1 MTRTRQRGAFEGR
14 ISPEL
19 ALVDPELAAA
29 ARNLLP
35 DPGDLWPLYRAE
47 PVVSAAARASEQSA
61 PPKLVGNP
69 SLRKPTRRHR
79 LVAIV
84 AAGVA
89 AVAVGTL
96 GLVQAAGHR
105 AADATLTA
113 VHTQPSG
120 LRAQAARQA
129 REARTYTWTAVP
141 GAAAYEF
148 EILRGENAVFQTTT
162 TDLAVELPVRLRLS
176 PGRYTWSVTPTFE
189 NQSTVL
195 LRRPVVEATFQVAT
209 T

>member
-1 MTRTRQRGAFEGR
+1 MSPSLPSMDLAERQ

-19 ALVDPELAAA
+19 ALVDAELAAA
-29 ARNLLP
+29 ARVLLP
-35 DPGDLWPLYRAE
+35 DPALVGLPRQPRPRATAV
-47 PVVSAAARASEQSA
+47 PRAKGQTPAARS
-61 PPKLVGNP
+61 
-69 SLRKPTRRHR
+69 R
-79 LVAIV
+79 LWAIAATGVAAIV
-84 AAGVA
+84 A
-89 AVAVGTL
+89 GTL

-105 AADATLTA
+105 AADATPTA
-113 VHTQPSG
+113 IHSQPSG

-141 GAAAYEF
+141 GALAYEF
-148 EILRGENAVFQTTT
+148 EILRGEDAVFQTTT
-162 TDLAVELPVRLRLS
+162 TDLAVELPARLRLS